1 MPETL
6 ASSTKAVIDLDRRW
20 KNGTRLQV
28 VFLNGDDAWGQT
40 LRQAVRNIAV
50 EWSDYANITFDFD
63 QAAAH
68 ITVNFVPFT
77 VPQLGIN
84 VGWGT
89 YSCWLGTDCFKQRQA
104 NPSLPTTNLVFPPNL
119 QNNRN
124 LMQSE
129 FNRVILHEIG
139 HALGFIHE
147 HQRPDRPIEWT
158 QNVFSFFGGPPN
170 NWSPQMVKDQIIN
183 VQQGGTL
190 MGGAFDI
197 NSIMMYKYEHL
208 LAVYSDGTPFES
220 PNNTVL
226 TALDKVVAAMAYPVD
241 GVPKSNEGTLVV
253 GDPAQP
259 GKIDVVGRV
268 VRYKFVPQAPG
279 ICTVETTGTSVLV
292 SLLGKRDD
300 PAGRMLAGEGSNL
313 KLAFRPTNVGQ
324 DYFIE
329 VRHARPTKGTG
340 DFQIAVNQT
349 QGA

>member
-1 MPETL
+1 
-6 ASSTKAVIDLDRRW
+6 
-20 KNGTRLQV
+20 
-28 VFLNGDDAWGQT
+28 
-40 LRQAVRNIAV
+40 
-50 EWSDYANITFDFD
+50 
-63 QAAAH
+63 
-68 ITVNFVPFT
+68 
-77 VPQLGIN
+77 
-84 VGWGT
+84 
-89 YSCWLGTDCFKQRQA
+89 
-104 NPSLPTTNLVFPPNL
+104 
-119 QNNRN
+119 
-124 LMQSE
+124 MQSE

-208 LAVYSDGTPFES
+208 LAAYSDGTPFES